1 MRRIPID
8 LSMTTKTT
16 KVSVKAWDR
25 VLEIKE
31 RHDVRV
37 SDIVSACLLYM
48 PEDELE
54 KILKQQADAIDS
66 LPKSVKGMLRNL
78 DRISD
83 EETGRVKSYFRDAL
97 RRLPS
102 LKTDDQ
108 NPLAR
113 NVMEKRT

>member
-1 MRRIPID
+1 
-8 LSMTTKTT
+8 
-16 KVSVKAWDR
+16 
-25 VLEIKE
+25 
-31 RHDVRV
+31 
-37 SDIVSACLLYM
+37 M
-48 PEDELE
+48 P
-54 KILKQQADAIDS
+54 LKQRFQSPRNQTTQKGELNVEPS
-66 LPKSVKGMLRNL
+66 LSVVHARVDVFGVFRHFKRNHKN

-113 NVMEKRT
+113 NVMEKKT